1 MKKETSILEKILFGS
16 PKTVK
21 QKQLD
26 LLINKTILITGASY
40 GIGEA
45 LTLKLLRIN
54 CRLILVARTIEKLLE
69 LDGTINNIEKII
81 SQTIEYQ
88 KQSNLGISDNYWEAL
103 EEKVSKK
110 SLAELKLIVTPI
122 YSKNYTETE
131 IDNLITFFTSKTGK
145 LITEKQPIILEELN
159 LPIMQWSQN
168 LGSYLIEEIEN
179 KGKNESNSDEEEKFK
194 TEFKAKYG
202 LQILNLTDLAIDQEN
217 NIGDLLI
224 DFGKTDGKEDI
235 TKIIRVKNNSNKEIE
250 LEEPEFLTNKV
261 IKFDVGNKP
270 LQIGETRDLKIT
282 LIAELAEYESYSMS
296 SINSSN
302 GSRIQFGIKYNA
314 PAKEISFEISDN
326 KLKFK
331 KFKQDISKPYIFILK
346 NTDKKDFHISD
357 IEIDKEIAYL
367 SYNKETIKPNEE
379 TEIRIIFSQELILKQ
394 KTENVKLEL
403 KVDLTKGE
411 KRGISSFSNKTIEL
425 TIE

>member
-1 MKKETSILEKILFGS
+1 MKK
-16 PKTVK
+16 
-21 QKQLD
+21 
-26 LLINKTILITGASY
+26 TIFIVLITFFS
-40 GIGEA
+40 IQ
-45 LTLKLLRIN
+45 IN
-54 CRLILVARTIEKLLE
+54 AQTIDGKIEKLLE

-110 SLAELKLIVTPI
+110 SLAELKLIVAPI

-261 IKFDVGNKP
+261 IKFDLGNKP

>member
-1 MKKETSILEKILFGS
+1 MKK
-16 PKTVK
+16 
-21 QKQLD
+21 
-26 LLINKTILITGASY
+26 TIFIVLITFFS
-40 GIGEA
+40 IQ
-45 LTLKLLRIN
+45 IN
-54 CRLILVARTIEKLLE
+54 AQTIDGKIEKLLE

-110 SLAELKLIVTPI
+110 SLAELKLIVAPI

-261 IKFDVGNKP
+261 IKFDLGNKP
-270 LQIGETRDLKIT
+270 LQIGETRGLKIT